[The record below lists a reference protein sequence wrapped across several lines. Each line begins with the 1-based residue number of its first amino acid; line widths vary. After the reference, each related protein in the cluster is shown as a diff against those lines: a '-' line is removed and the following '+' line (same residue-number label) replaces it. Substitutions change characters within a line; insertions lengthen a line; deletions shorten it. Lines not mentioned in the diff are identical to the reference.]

1 MLTTIATAIG
11 LFVVTNFDDIV
22 VLTLLFV
29 ASTRGG
35 LRARSVV
42 AGQYLGF
49 IALVGL
55 SAIAALGLTIVPDEW
70 VGLLGLIPMAI
81 GVHAL
86 IRTLRHAGED
96 DQAESALRAGGILG
110 VAGITFANG
119 GDNIAISTPVF
130 PPRSSGPCQVRKP
143 PPPSG
148 SSWCWWRSGA
158 SSDASSEPTTPLW
171 RAWRRSRAGW
181 SRLCSSDS
189 ASTS

>member
-11 LFVVTNFDDIV
+11 LFVATNLDDIV

-86 IRTLRHAGED
+86 IRTLRHAGGD
-96 DQAESALRAGGILG
+96 DEEGKP
-110 VAGITFANG
+110 TPNG
-119 GDNIAISTPVF
+119 THA
-130 PPRSSGPCQVRKP
+130 RSSSDPGCHAPLWTATP
-143 PPPSG
+143 G
-148 SSWCWWRSGA
+148 SSIPVLTSCDIQA
-158 SSDASSEPTTPLW
+158 SDGGFL
-171 RAWRRSRAGW
+171 RFMRR
-181 SRLCSSDS
+181 
-189 ASTS
+189 

>member
-11 LFVVTNFDDIV
+11 LFVATNLDDVV
-22 VLTLLFV
+22 VLTSLFV

-35 LRARSVV
+35 IRGRSVV
-42 AGQYLGF
+42 AGQYIGF

-55 SAIAALGLTIVPDEW
+55 SAIAALGLTIVPVEW

-86 IRTLRHAGED
+86 IRTLRHGGGD
-96 DQAESALRAGGILG
+96 DAAESALRAGGLLG

-119 GDNIAISTPVF
+119 GDNIAIYTRFSA
-130 PPRSSGPCQVRKP
+130 PCQVRKP
-143 PPPSG
+143 PPPS
-148 SSWCWWRSGA
+148 SSFWYWWRSGA
-158 SSDASSEPTTPLW
+158 ASAASSEPITPSW
-171 RAWRRSRAGW
+171 RAWRSSRAGS
-181 SRLCSSDS
+181 SRLSSSDS